1 MGIPNWMG
9 LMFAVVG
16 LGAVVYAWRVGKK
29 AEAARFWPTTQG
41 KVQRSSLKLES
52 GGGYQS
58 NNSTYRADV
67 RYRYRVGGR
76 SYTSN
81 KILIGGQLQMAFRN
95 RAEEHCRR
103 YPVGT
108 EVEVLY
114 NPDNPQEACLEARE
128 ETSGFLK
135 LVGGGFAVF
144 GLLLY
149 LGLLPF

>member
-1 MGIPNWMG
+1 MVADWMG
-9 LMFAVVG
+9 LIFAVAG
-16 LGAVVYAWRVGKK
+16 LGAVVYAWRIRNK
-29 AEAARFWPTTQG
+29 AESARFWPVATG
-41 KVQRSSLKLES
+41 KVQRSSIKLER

-58 NNSTYRADV
+58 SNSTYRADV

-76 SYTSN
+76 SYSNN
-81 KILIGGQLQMAFRN
+81 KILIGGQLQMGFRS

-128 ETSGFLK
+128 ETSGFLQ

-144 GLLLY
+144 GVMMY